1 MAYNKMILNS
11 DKSLTYPCS
20 LLKDIERLRIIFN
33 VKDLGERAE
42 QLKKWS
48 RSKLV
53 DAEKLA
59 QLEAIVDSSELISER
74 NKRVLLQYYLAGFT
88 QVAIAEMEGVSVS
101 RIGQLLHETLFA
113 LYKAL
118 YR

>member
-11 DKSLTYPCS
+11 DKSLTYPCN
-20 LLKDIERLRIIFN
+20 LLKDIEQIRIIFN
-33 VKDLGERAE
+33 VRDLGERAE

-59 QLEAIVDSSELISER
+59 QLQKTLEYDPRISAR
-74 NKRVLLQYYLAGFT
+74 SKSILFLYYNDGFM
-88 QVAIAEMEGVSVS
+88 QREIAELHGISVS
-101 RIGQLLHETLFA
+101 RVGQILHETLFN
-113 LYKAL
+113 LYKFL
-118 YR
+118 YK